1 MVTEF
6 RQVPNS
12 VIAHEMIPATNAV
25 LADARPTK
33 TCSSYSREYFPSFST
48 DLITI

>member
-6 RQVPNS
+6 RQVSNS

-25 LADARPTK
+25 LADATE
-33 TCSSYSREYFPSFST
+33 TCSSYASEYFPSFST